1 MGKPMRLLLTGV
13 VLAFL
18 AQPTLAFQES
28 TVGGSQEP
36 AASPAPSLEAT
47 KPAIDPGALK
57 SGKGLSLTVPEMSL
71 GKGSG
76 TEVRI
81 PGLGKVGVLPKL
93 DFGLELLYGATEQQK
108 VLPEK
113 SDPDDMQI
121 RGTIKHR
128 F

>member
-1 MGKPMRLLLTGV
+1 MRLLLTGV
-13 VLAFL
+13 LLALL
-18 AQPTLAFQES
+18 AQPALAFQES

-36 AASPAPSLEAT
+36 AAPPAPSLEAT
-47 KPAIDPGALK
+47 KPAIEPGAIQP
-57 SGKGLSLTVPEMSL
+57 GKGLTLTVPEMSL

-108 VLPEK
+108 GLPDSKTEP
-113 SDPDDMQI
+113 SDVQI